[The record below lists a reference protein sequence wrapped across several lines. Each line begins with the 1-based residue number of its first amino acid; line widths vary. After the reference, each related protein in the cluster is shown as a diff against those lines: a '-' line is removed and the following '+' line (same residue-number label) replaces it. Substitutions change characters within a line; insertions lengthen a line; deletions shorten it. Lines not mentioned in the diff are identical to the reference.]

1 MARVTELE
9 RLLTRISGLSGPV
22 KDITPVS
29 IIANSSQS
37 NKVLI
42 QKRIYPYFHLVTPF
56 PSPGE
61 SMSSYFESQAKL
73 NMTFISIFRS
83 TFQQEASL
91 TRSKREDLIS

>member
-22 KDITPVS
+22 KDITRVS

-37 NKVLI
+37 NEVLN
-42 QKRIYPYFHLVTPF
+42 QKKDTPLF
-56 PSPGE
+56 PPCYTLPPSGE
-61 SMSSYFESQAKL
+61 SMSSYFESHAKL

-83 TFQQEASL
+83 TFQQEA
-91 TRSKREDLIS
+91 